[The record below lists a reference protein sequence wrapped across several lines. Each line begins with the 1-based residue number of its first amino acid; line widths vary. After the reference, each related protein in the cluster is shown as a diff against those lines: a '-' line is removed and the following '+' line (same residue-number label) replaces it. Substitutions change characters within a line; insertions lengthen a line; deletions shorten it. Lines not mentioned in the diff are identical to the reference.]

1 MNPKISPMTKRI
13 LRYAFPPILVFG
25 LVALMANLGSAQQA
39 VVKKVQGSHW
49 VGTWAASAQAI
60 DSPTMPPMPPGLA
73 DTTLRQIV
81 HVSLGGTQLRVRFS
95 NAFGGYGNEGLKIN
109 T

>member
-1 MNPKISPMTKRI
+1 
-13 LRYAFPPILVFG
+13 
-25 LVALMANLGSAQQA
+25 
-39 VVKKVQGSHW
+39 
-49 VGTWAASAQAI
+49 
-60 DSPTMPPMPPGLA
+60 MPPMPPGLA

-109 T
+109 TAHVAVSAGGATIKPGTDQRLTFHGQSSVTIPRGALMVSDPIDFARSARPELSRTNLS